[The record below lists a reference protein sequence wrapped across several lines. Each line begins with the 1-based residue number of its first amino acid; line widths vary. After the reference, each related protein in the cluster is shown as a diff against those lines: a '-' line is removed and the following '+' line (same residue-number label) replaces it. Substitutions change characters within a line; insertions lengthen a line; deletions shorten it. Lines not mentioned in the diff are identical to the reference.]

1 MTPSIALVFI
11 SSSANHGF
19 RFSLDPNN
27 KNEKNLTDF
36 EETKEVWGRQ
46 VLICNNM
53 IYKYKRSFFFSR
65 LTNMVK
71 HPYRGLY
78 LGEQTFWKALR
89 ITFGNKLASV

>member
-1 MTPSIALVFI
+1 M
-11 SSSANHGF
+11 
-19 RFSLDPNN
+19 DPNN

-46 VLICNNM
+46 VLIYNNM

-65 LTNMVK
+65 LTKMVK